1 MAGFDGAIPLIPD
14 KQAPVIL
21 SIEVSGTDKTVVD
34 AGMEDDSDDERAN
47 RSEDEDVSRL
57 VQNEPRK
64 PRKITQK
71 KKIEQASF
79 GTWLQDNR
87 NKLSKKPENR
97 VIEDDQ
103 SIGYL
108 VKSWEGQKIINNPRD
123 YQMELFERAKE
134 KNTIAV
140 LDTGK
145 SQTVFPS
152 QSSEHMKL
160 LNVANHP
167 WDRIWEDSDSG
178 ATPPARH
185 RKRAR
190 GSAERPAPEALVLSR

>member
-1 MAGFDGAIPLIPD
+1 MTSDTGSQLAHLRRRNLTVLQNGGSSAIEARLDETVALQPSS
-14 KQAPVIL
+14 QAPTSL
-21 SIEVSGTDKTVVD
+21 SIELSDTDQTVVD
-34 AGMEDDSDDERAN
+34 AAIGDDSDDERAD
-47 RSEDEDVSRL
+47 RSEDEEASRL

-64 PRKITQK
+64 PRKISQK

-79 GTWLQDNR
+79 GAWLEDNR
-87 NKLSKKPENR
+87 NRLSKKPQNR
-97 VIEDDQ
+97 VSDNDQ

-145 SQTVFPS
+145 PQTFHTPHP
-152 QSSEHMKL
+152 SEH
-160 LNVANHP
+160 A
-167 WDRIWEDSDSG
+167 
-178 ATPPARH
+178 A
-185 RKRAR
+185 
-190 GSAERPAPEALVLSR
+190 